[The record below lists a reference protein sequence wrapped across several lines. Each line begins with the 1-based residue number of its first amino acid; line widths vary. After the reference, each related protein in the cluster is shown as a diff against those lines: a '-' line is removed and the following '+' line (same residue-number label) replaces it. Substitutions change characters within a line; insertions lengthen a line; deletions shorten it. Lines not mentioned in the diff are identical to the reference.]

1 MLTATCKLVTHRR
14 FASDH
19 LFKTRAR
26 NLALACV
33 DPSADEEVELVAHA
47 APSLSL
53 AGQAQIASLGNAA
66 GTARLSWHGK
76 LETHPSPLSSCA
88 YLSRQGLTP
97 LIKAMP
103 TSFSSDPTSQSGAQT
118 LLVQALRAHMLIVGR
133 STWEKNAAPRC
144 FSVVVSARCL
154 FVCSAGWLVGGG
166 GEWAGLL
173 VRTYCVIVF
182 LSSGL
187 CVRSYDCSL
196 SFCRLG
202 WLFDCLLVCAL

>member
-133 STWEKNAAPRC
+133 STWEKTLLLGAFRLL
-144 FSVVVSARCL
+144 SLRG
-154 FVCSAGWLVGGG
+154 VCSFVRLVGWWVGG
-166 GEWAGLL
+166 
-173 VRTYCVIVF
+173 V
-182 LSSGL
+182 SGL
-187 CVRSYDCSL
+187 
-196 SFCRLG
+196 
-202 WLFDCLLVCAL
+202 VCWFVHIV